1 VPSYLSPGV
10 YFEELSPD
18 RLGLLPSVE
27 RPVPQAVRPI
37 RPVRSRWKDASS
49 TAILIGFA
57 DKGPFDEPVYLRSW
71 SQYESTFGSWI
82 EGAFLA
88 FAVHGYFQNGGT
100 ACWVIRSGFEHT
112 DPPVRA
118 EASIPGADE
127 HAGALVLTARYGGP
141 VTNEIE
147 VEITDSAIAPDRP
160 TLFSMSVWVD
170 GEVRERFDD
179 LETAGPRQAHDIVNR
194 LSREVVVRSLRAA
207 PARGKFRLD
216 GWRPADADGPS
227 APPAGAVTAA
237 LSRSVEAIRGLTDQ
251 ADVVCMPDLMAM
263 FIQGMVELEDL
274 KALQLLLIDT
284 CWDAGTLTTILDPPP
299 ALSPQQVREWRVDF
313 TAFDAPCAALYYPWI
328 AVRHP
333 STEQDLF
340 VPPSG
345 HVAGMIAR
353 VASTAGLHRAPANE
367 ELAGATGVE
376 YPLSRREIDLLHPIG
391 INPIASV
398 IGAGARVMG
407 ARTMS
412 SDPAQRQL
420 ARKRVVDFVSANV
433 QHRMNWVVHEPSEPL
448 LWEQIAGELD
458 NLLGLLFRAGVLAGA
473 APENAYVVRCDSGTN
488 PPELRDFGQVIA
500 EVVANLADGSQFSS
514 RVVFFSG

>member
-1 VPSYLSPGV
+1 MTSRRRGPG
-10 YFEELSPD
+10 
-18 RLGLLPSVE
+18 
-27 RPVPQAVRPI
+27 RPTT
-37 RPVRSRWKDASS
+37 SS
-49 TAILIGFA
+49 TGCR
-57 DKGPFDEPVYLRSW
+57 G
-71 SQYESTFGSWI
+71 
-82 EGAFLA
+82 
-88 FAVHGYFQNGGT
+88 
-100 ACWVIRSGFEHT
+100 
-112 DPPVRA
+112 
-118 EASIPGADE
+118 
-127 HAGALVLTARYGGP
+127 
-141 VTNEIE
+141 
-147 VEITDSAIAPDRP
+147 
-160 TLFSMSVWVD
+160 
-170 GEVRERFDD
+170 
-179 LETAGPRQAHDIVNR
+179 
-194 LSREVVVRSLRAA
+194 EVVVRSLRAA

-313 TAFDAPCAALYYPWI
+313 TGFDAPCAALYYPWI

-353 VASTAGLHRAPANE
+353 VAATAGLHRAPANE

-376 YPLSRREIDLLHPIG
+376 YPLSRREIDFLHPIG

-407 ARTMS
+407 AAERCRRI
-412 SDPAQRQL
+412 PRQRQL

-433 QHRMNWVVHEPSEPL
+433 QHRMSWVLHEPSEPL

-488 PPELRDFGQVIA
+488 PPEFRDFGQVIA

>member
-1 VPSYLSPGV
+1 MPTYLSPGV

-27 RPVPQAVRPI
+27 RPVPHAVRPI

-57 DKGPFDEPVYLRSW
+57 ERGPIDEPMYVGNW
-71 SQYESTFGSWI
+71 NQYESTFGSWI
-82 EGAFLA
+82 EGAFLGP
-88 FAVHGYFQNGGT
+88 AVHGYFQNGGT
-100 ACWVIRSGFEHT
+100 ACWVVRSGLEQTH
-112 DPPVRA
+112 PPPRA
-118 EASIPGADE
+118 EVSIPGADE
-127 HAGALVLTARYGGP
+127 QSGALALAARYGGS

-147 VEITDSAIAPDRP
+147 VEITDSASAPDRP

-170 GEVRERFDD
+170 GQMRERFDD
-179 LETAGPRQAHDIVNR
+179 LDTAGPRQAHDIVNR
-194 LSREVVVRSLRAA
+194 LSHEIVVRNLRGA
-207 PARGKFRLD
+207 PARGRFRLD
-216 GWRPADADGPS
+216 GWKPADAEGSS
-227 APPAGAVTAA
+227 AQPAGAVSAA
-237 LSRSVEAIRGLTDQ
+237 LGRSVETIRGLTGQ

-263 FIQGMVELEDL
+263 FIQGVAGLEEL
-274 KALQLLLIDT
+274 KALQLLLIDA
-284 CWDAGTLTTILDPPP
+284 CWDAGTLTAILDPPP
-299 ALSPQQVREWRVDF
+299 GLAPQQVRDWRVDF

-353 VASTAGLHRAPANE
+353 VAATAGLHRAPANE

-376 YPLSRREIDLLHPIG
+376 YRLSRHEIDHLHPIG

-433 QHRMNWVVHEPSEPL
+433 QHGMSWVVHEPSEPL

-488 PPELRDFGQVIA
+488 PPEVRDYGQVVA